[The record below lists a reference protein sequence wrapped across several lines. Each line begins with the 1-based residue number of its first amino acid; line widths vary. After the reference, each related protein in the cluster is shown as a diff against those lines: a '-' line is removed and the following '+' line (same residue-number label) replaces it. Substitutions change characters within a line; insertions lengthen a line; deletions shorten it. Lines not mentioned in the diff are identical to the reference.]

1 MLLDM
6 EEYHCFIVSYD
17 LCQPGRNYDELY
29 AAIKSYYN
37 WGKLTESTWA
47 IVSNMNHVQIRDHLL
62 RYIDPNDRLIVIKGG
77 NSAAWNKLLANNQW
91 LIDNLKL

>member
-1 MLLDM
+1 M

-17 LCQPGRNYDELY
+17 LCQPGRNYEELY
-29 AAIKSYYN
+29 VALKNFYN

-47 IVSNMNHVQIRDHLL
+47 VVSQLTAVEIRDLL
-62 RYIDPNDRLIVIKGG
+62 MRYIDSNDRLIVVKGG
-77 NSAAWNKLLANNQW
+77 QSAAWNKMLANNQW

>member
-1 MLLDM
+1 M

-17 LCQPGRNYDELY
+17 LCQTNRDYNELY
-29 AAIKSYYN
+29 AALKKFPN

-47 IVSNMNHVQIRDHLL
+47 VVSNTTVVEIRDHLM
-62 RYIDPNDRLIVIKGG
+62 RYIDSDDRLVVVKGG
-77 NSAAWNKLLANNQW
+77 KAAAWNRLMAKNQW

>member
-1 MLLDM
+1 M

-29 AAIKSYYN
+29 ATLKSFHN

-47 IVSNMNHVQIRDHLL
+47 VVSQLTAVEIRDLL
-62 RYIDPNDRLIVIKGG
+62 MRYIDSNDRLIVVKGG
-77 NSAAWNKLLANNQW
+77 QSAAWNRMLAKNQW